1 MNIKQ
6 KIITSAII
14 LVLTFCLVGTFK
26 AQKVEET
33 YAYAF
38 NATTTATTTIYLPLA
53 SLKEEQT
60 LVVPPFMT
68 PNNTNNEN
76 AEVFEEETII
86 HFPSK
91 ICNYSSSILV
101 PISVRDRIEI
111 EEYLSTI
118 EEDLIILAKII
129 YREARGIKITAHK
142 AAVVWCVLNRV
153 DAGYGKTI
161 KEVATQK
168 YQFAWNPNTPVWEE
182 LYELARDVV
191 IRWLLEKRTSYE
203 VGRVLPKNYLFFAG
217 NGKLN
222 RFRTGYRTKDY
233 WDWSLKSP
241 YIGD

>member
-6 KIITSAII
+6 KIITSASI
-14 LVLTFCLVGTFK
+14 LVLTFCLVGIFK

-33 YAYAF
+33 YAHAL
-38 NATTTATTTIYLPLA
+38 NTPTTTITTIYSPST
-53 SLKEEQT
+53 SLKGEQT
-60 LVVPPFMT
+60 LINPSFMT
-68 PNNTNNEN
+68 PNNTNNES
-76 AEVFEEETII
+76 AEFFEEEII
-86 HFPSK
+86 VNPPLK

-101 PISVRDRIEI
+101 PVSMRDRIEI

-168 YQFAWNPNTPVWEE
+168 YQFAWNSNTPVWEE

-191 IRWLLEKRTSYE
+191 IRWLLEKRTTYE

>member
-6 KIITSAII
+6 KIITSVII
-14 LVLTFCLVGTFK
+14 FVLTFCLIGTFK
-26 AQKVEET
+26 AGKIEET
-33 YAYAF
+33 YTSAP
-38 NATTTATTTIYLPLA
+38 TTTIYPSSTPLTQ
-53 SLKEEQT
+53 EQT
-60 LVVPPFMT
+60 LIIPPLMM
-68 PNNTNNEN
+68 PNITDKEN
-76 AEVFEEETII
+76 IEVFEEEELII
-86 HFPSK
+86 NLPSK

-101 PISVRDRIEI
+101 PVSARDRIEI

-168 YQFAWNPNTPVWEE
+168 HQFAWNPNTPVREDF
-182 LYELARDVV
+182 YELARDVV
-191 IRWLLEKRTSYE
+191 IRWLLEKRTIYE
-203 VGRVLPKNYLFFAG
+203 VGRVLPKDYLFFAEHE
-217 NGKLN
+217 KLN

>member
-1 MNIKQ
+1 M
-6 KIITSAII
+6 
-14 LVLTFCLVGTFK
+14 
-26 AQKVEET
+26 
-33 YAYAF
+33 YAS
-38 NATTTATTTIYLPLA
+38 NTTTTTNTYSPSA
-53 SLKEEQT
+53 SLIEEQT
-60 LVVPPFMT
+60 LVIPPFMM
-68 PNNTNNEN
+68 PNNTNNESI
-76 AEVFEEETII
+76 EIFEEEII

-111 EEYLSTI
+111 DEYLSTI

-129 YREARGIKITAHK
+129 YREARGMKITAHK

-168 YQFAWNPNTPVWEE
+168 YQFAWNPNTPVREE
-182 LYELARDVV
+182 FYELARDVV
-191 IRWLLEKRTSYE
+191 IRWLLEKRTIYD
-203 VGRVLPKNYLFFAG
+203 VGRVLPRNYLFFAQ

-241 YIGD
+241 YSGD